1 MWPVGPNSQIQMF
14 LFKKQIDLCL
24 MCVLWLLGTAAL
36 QSDFYPKF
44 ALLFFSLQGTFCV
57 MRLEKIK

>member
-1 MWPVGPNSQIQMF
+1 MF

-24 MCVLWLLGTAAL
+24 MCGLWLLGTAAL